1 MSNQNLNT
9 QDFIKTVNAL
19 RLGNKNS
26 WYTWHGIVNDKTVQI
41 KGFKTWLQLFYVNGL
56 QCGNCSDRSVKDF
69 KQDLENSVN

>member
-19 RLGNKNS
+19 RLSNKNS
-26 WYTWHGIVNDKTVQI
+26 WYTWSGIVNGKTVQL
-41 KGFKTWLQLFYVNGL
+41 KGFKTWLQLLYVNGL
-56 QCGNCSDRSVKDF
+56 QCGNCADRSVKDF

>member
-19 RLGNKNS
+19 RLSNKNS
-26 WYTWHGIVNDKTVQI
+26 WYTWSGIVNGKTVQL
-41 KGFKTWLQLFYVNGL
+41 KGFKTWLQLLYVNGL